1 MIQIFCQC
9 TDIINKVLLIGIVR
23 FYLGFIFSID
33 LYLAFIFNLMI
44 IDSPIDLNI
53 ISDRLKKFHNEELKE
68 KYSEKDVYEYYNK
81 NTFIFKILTYFN
93 QQI

>member
-1 MIQIFCQC
+1 
-9 TDIINKVLLIGIVR
+9 
-23 FYLGFIFSID
+23 
-33 LYLAFIFNLMI
+33 MI